1 MVKRDPFNIAIL
13 DVNKFVR
20 EFNVQEVTSAF
31 IRESSS
37 NQFHP
42 EGLFSEKIFGQIA
55 TEKRSRTSG
64 FISLNCRVFHP
75 VIFQNLLSIKKFYGE
90 IMAGTS
96 YAIWDPSLGDFIRAS
111 SSEEGADTGY
121 TFFLNHVDDIVFR
134 RNNSLRRSDKIDVI
148 EKYKATRLVD
158 KMIVIPAG
166 IRDLRDDAGKME
178 KDSINSLYASLMSN
192 TRAMTK
198 GADTNPLFDSVHYII
213 QKKVLEIYEYIS
225 MMVSGKR
232 GFFEGKYQHRN
243 IARATRNVVTATNLD
258 ATSPDS
264 PQFHKIDETKVPL
277 FQAAKGAANA
287 LVYWYKT
294 IFYDQVIG
302 MSSDNVPLIN
312 TENLRLEYVQIDSKD
327 RDRLLTAE
335 GIEKTIDR
343 FRDPINRFKP
353 VTAKVSDAAGK
364 TKFYYLFMVYDTG
377 DRVYIVRNVSEF
389 KTLWEQAGKTYD
401 ATKMRPLTNA
411 EMLYIAAYSALKGT
425 CGTVTRYPVLDNQ
438 GIYVSKT
445 HVMTTVPARI
455 VRLCRDI
462 EDTPEDI
469 ILPEYPIFGKKFVD
483 ALMLHPTRLK
493 SLGADFDGNCLVGET
508 EVEVRFTND
517 FISGCKE
524 FCGGK
529 TDILAKI
536 DALEN
541 SVYNK
546 LDKDDWKY
554 AVVKMEDIPHSD
566 KFSLDKNGAR
576 VYELPEGLQVLSY
589 EDSVPRY
596 LPVEKLTIEDNC
608 EVVEVCSRSHKA
620 TVSTNPSLAVF
631 NHNDGSLSKV
641 TPAAADRSKR
651 YVPIIK
657 SAVRTGRGLQT
668 GDICD
673 FVMGYK
679 LAFEILIEQ
688 ALADFKPFSMTTEP
702 LAISVGMLC
711 SLVEN
716 HGGIISNDVQLGEF
730 YVCVDDDAS
739 LKVIKQLAYV
749 AGATTAESVVNSD
762 KKDQRVLIIRGLS
775 NPDVS
780 TKFKDVRF
788 QKVLDN
794 SRYRHTRNSDLVPVT
809 YNELMRLK
817 REVMTSNRLTDV
829 LELNRHTDL
838 AYPRQ
843 LLKSI
848 LKDND
853 GSDLAKRVWADDVVW
868 GHITCAPNKT
878 KRTVYDLIVPD
889 SKVFAVNCG
898 LVVYDTCSWIPIF
911 SKEANEQCEAY
922 IKSTGNYLLPSG
934 DTIADMCDDLCSL
947 SFYALMRDVP
957 ELKNK

>member
-13 DVNKFVR
+13 DVNKFIR

-42 EGLFSEKIFGQIA
+42 EGLFSEQIFGQIA

-96 YAIWDPSLGDFIRAS
+96 YAIWDPSLGDFVRAS

-158 KMIVIPAG
+158 KMVVIPAG

-213 QKKVLEIYEYIS
+213 QKKVLEIYDYIS

-264 PQFHKIDETKVPL
+264 PQYHKVDETKVPL

-327 RDRLLTAE
+327 RDKLLTAE

-343 FRDPINRFKP
+343 FRDPFNRFKP

-364 TKFYYLFMVYDTG
+364 TKFYYLFMVYDIG
-377 DRVYIVRNVSEF
+377 DKVYIVRNVSEF

-411 EMLYIAAYSALKGT
+411 EMLYIAAYSALNGT

-445 HVMTTVPARI
+445 HVMSTMPARI

-508 EVEVRFTND
+508 EVEVRFTDD
-517 FISGCKE
+517 FIAGCRE
-524 FCGGK
+524 FCHGDK
-529 TDILAKI
+529 NILEKI
-536 DALEN
+536 DALE
-541 SVYNK
+541 SGVYNK
-546 LDKDDWKY
+546 LDMEEWKY
-554 AVVKMEDIPHSD
+554 SVVKMEDIPHSD

-589 EDSVPRY
+589 ENSIPVY
-596 LPVEKLTIEDNC
+596 LPVEKLTIEDDC
-608 EVVEVCSRSHKA
+608 EVVEVCSRDRKA

-631 NHNDGSLSKV
+631 NHFDGTLSKV
-641 TPAAADRSKR
+641 TPDSAVKGKKH
-651 YVPIIK
+651 VPIIK
-657 SAVRTGRGLQT
+657 AATRSGRGT
-668 GDICD
+668 TPGDICD

-679 LAFEILIEQ
+679 LGSEILKEGT
-688 ALADFKPFSMTTEP
+688 LKEFNPFSFVTEP
-702 LAISVGMLC
+702 LSIAVGMICALIE
-711 SLVEN
+711 L
-716 HGGIISNDVQLGEF
+716 HGGLTSDDLVTGEF
-730 YVCVDDDAS
+730 YIDVDDDES
-739 LKVIKQLAYV
+739 LRVIKKLAYV
-749 AGATTAESVVNSD
+749 AGLTTAETVTRSD
-762 KKDQRVLIIRGLS
+762 EKEKRIALIRGLPS
-775 NPDVS
+775 LNIG
-780 TKFKDVRF
+780 TKFSGDKF
-788 QKVLDN
+788 QKAI
-794 SRYRHTRNSDLVPVT
+794 RYKRKRHSDIVPVT
-809 YNELMRLK
+809 HNELQHLK
-817 REVMTSNRLTDV
+817 KLAVAKCNMSDV
-829 LELNRHTDL
+829 LELSKRTDL
-838 AYPRQ
+838 VYPRA
-843 LLKSI
+843 LLKNI
-848 LKDND
+848 LKTND
-853 GSDLAKRVWADDVVW
+853 GSELSKRVWSDNVIW
-868 GHITCAPNKT
+868 GAVRCTSEKS

-898 LVVYDTCSWIPIF
+898 LIVYDTCSWIPIF
-911 SKEANEQCEAY
+911 SKEANEQCKAY

>member
-13 DVNKFVR
+13 DVNKFIR

-42 EGLFSEKIFGQIA
+42 EGLFSEQIFGQIA

-96 YAIWDPSLGDFIRAS
+96 YAIWDPSLGDFVRAS

-121 TFFLNHVDDIVFR
+121 TFFLNHVDDIVFI

-148 EKYKATRLVD
+148 EKYKTTRLVD
-158 KMIVIPAG
+158 KMVVIPAG

-213 QKKVLEIYEYIS
+213 QKKVLEIYDYIS

-264 PQFHKIDETKVPL
+264 PQYHKVDETKVPL

-377 DRVYIVRNVSEF
+377 DKVYIIRNVSEF

-411 EMLYIAAYSALKGT
+411 EMLYIAAYSALNGT

-445 HVMTTVPARI
+445 HVMSTMPARI

-508 EVEVRFTND
+508 EVEVRFTDD
-517 FISGCKE
+517 FIAGCRE
-524 FCGGK
+524 FCHGDK
-529 TDILAKI
+529 DILAKI
-536 DALEN
+536 EALE
-541 SVYNK
+541 SGVYNK
-546 LDKDDWKY
+546 LDKEEWKY
-554 AVVKMEDIPHSD
+554 AIVKMEDIPHSD
-566 KFSLDKNGAR
+566 QFSLDKNGAR

-589 EDSVPRY
+589 ENSVPAY
-596 LPVEKLTIEDNC
+596 LPVEKLTIEDDC
-608 EVVEVCSRSHKA
+608 EVVEVCSRDRKA

-631 NHNDGSLSKV
+631 NHFDGSLSKV
-641 TPAAADRSKR
+641 TPDAADKGRKH
-651 YVPIIK
+651 VPIIK
-657 SAVRTGRGLQT
+657 AAARLSRGT
-668 GDICD
+668 APGDVCD

-679 LAFEILIEQ
+679 LASEILKEGT
-688 ALADFKPFSMTTEP
+688 LKEFNPFSIVTEP
-702 LAISVGMLC
+702 LSIAVGMICALIE
-711 SLVEN
+711 L
-716 HGGIISNDVQLGEF
+716 HGGLTSDDLVTGEF
-730 YVCVDDDAS
+730 YVDVDDEES
-739 LKVIKQLAYV
+739 LRVIKKLAYV
-749 AGATTAESVVNSD
+749 AGLTTADTVTKSD
-762 KKDQRVLIIRGLS
+762 EKEKRIALIRGLP
-775 NPDVS
+775 NLNIG
-780 TKFKDVRF
+780 TKFSGDKF
-788 QKVLDN
+788 QKAIRYKRKRHSDIVPVTHNELLHLKKLAVAKCNMSYVLEL
-794 SRYRHTRNSDLVPVT
+794 SRSSDLV
-809 YNELMRLK
+809 
-817 REVMTSNRLTDV
+817 
-829 LELNRHTDL
+829 
-838 AYPRQ
+838 YPRA
-843 LLKSI
+843 LLKNI
-848 LKDND
+848 LKTND
-853 GSDLAKRVWADDVVW
+853 GSELAKRVWSDNVIW
-868 GHITCAPNKT
+868 GAVRCTSEKS

-898 LVVYDTCSWIPIF
+898 LIVYDTCSWIPIF
-911 SKEANEQCEAY
+911 SKEANEQCKAY